1 MNYLVI
7 AVISTDKHKESI
19 KESLKDYNVI
29 IESYS
34 NKSYQF
40 MQSVLS
46 IDIKYLIL
54 SADICQKDKLF
65 KIIENITRK
74 DMQVIIIV
82 ESKND
87 KLNRIKNLSRKNN
100 VKLCYFTKE
109 KSKNLN
115 QLKEALKDKKEE
127 QTKNVKKGQK
137 NIKNKISRKSSRKII
152 AFLNLTEKAGSTL
165 IASSYAD
172 YLAKK
177 SLTPALIEMPFK
189 PDCFYQFGL
198 ELFESDKKK
207 FASIPHKIKESSNKD
222 DIEKFFLRN
231 IIWLVSD
238 PRLPKIDNWSV
249 NEMLQLLEHANSA
262 DVVILDIGRYMY
274 HESIFNLLP
283 MIDKIFAVIEP
294 RPVNIINSIGTINKF
309 MKYQKYNS
317 RVKVIFNKWEDTL
330 KNYSLRDL
338 VRLKPDMYI
347 PNLSKE
353 CLYKSEYNCLSA
365 LSEKENR
372 NKLVKTFQDISGYIW
387 PQLSYKTVFNS
398 SYVAEGS

>member
-207 FASIPHKIKESSNKD
+207 FASIPHKIKESRNKD
-222 DIEKFFLRN
+222 KIEKFFLRN

-274 HESIFNLLP
+274 H
-283 MIDKIFAVIEP
+283 
-294 RPVNIINSIGTINKF
+294 
-309 MKYQKYNS
+309 
-317 RVKVIFNKWEDTL
+317 
-330 KNYSLRDL
+330 
-338 VRLKPDMYI
+338 
-347 PNLSKE
+347 
-353 CLYKSEYNCLSA
+353 
-365 LSEKENR
+365 
-372 NKLVKTFQDISGYIW
+372 
-387 PQLSYKTVFNS
+387 
-398 SYVAEGS
+398 